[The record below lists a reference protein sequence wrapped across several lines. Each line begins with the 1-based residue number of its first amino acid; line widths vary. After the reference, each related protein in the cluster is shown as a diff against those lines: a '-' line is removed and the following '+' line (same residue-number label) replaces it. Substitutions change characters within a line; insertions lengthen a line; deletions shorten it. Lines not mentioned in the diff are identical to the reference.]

1 MKLICRIERIDPN
14 GALVY
19 NTRAPFLLL
28 FALTRLCGGPEPA
41 RAAVNKKSR
50 PWRDALERQ
59 RGLEQYPINPKNP
72 LHPDETSVSV
82 ASNLW
87 C

>member
-1 MKLICRIERIDPN
+1 VGRA
-14 GALVY
+14 GAS
-19 NTRAPFLLL
+19 PS
-28 FALTRLCGGPEPA
+28 GSEQEIPA
-41 RAAVNKKSR
+41 R
-50 PWRDALERQ
+50 RDALERQ
-59 RGLEQYPINPKNP
+59 QGLEQYPVNPKNP